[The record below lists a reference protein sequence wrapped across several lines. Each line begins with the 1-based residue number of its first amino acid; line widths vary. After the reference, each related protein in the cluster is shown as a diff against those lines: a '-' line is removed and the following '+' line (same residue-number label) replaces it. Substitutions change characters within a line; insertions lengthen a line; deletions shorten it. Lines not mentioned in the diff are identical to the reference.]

1 MKIEPK
7 IEILVGSSA
16 FFAKMDGFVP
26 KDHDVLC
33 IMSAFPF
40 STNVMHTNLDEKDYI
55 LTRDMSKGAFIAD
68 ALESMEPLRLGKF
81 LVPAFVEYIGLTI
94 DDLLR
99 LAPLVGKLDE
109 KHKYEEVIFFSYLK
123 NGRFELTPEQLAIAF
138 EKYKQ
143 YR

>member
-1 MKIEPK
+1 
-7 IEILVGSSA
+7 
-16 FFAKMDGFVP
+16 
-26 KDHDVLC
+26 
-33 IMSAFPF
+33 
-40 STNVMHTNLDEKDYI
+40 MHTNLDENDYI

-94 DDLLR
+94 DDLR
-99 LAPLVGKLDE
+99 SLAPLVGKLDE
-109 KHKYEEVIFFSYLK
+109 KHKYEEIIFFSYLE
-123 NGRFELTPEQLAIAF
+123 NGRFELTQEQLVTEL